1 MRKQQLR
8 IDLVAAARPNFMK
21 VAPLFHVLREQP
33 WCRLRLVHTG
43 QHYDRNMSDAF
54 FDDLGLPE
62 PHLHLGVGSGS
73 HAAQTAGVMQA
84 YEAAC
89 EKDRPDLIIVV
100 GDVNSTL
107 ACSLVGSKSWIRV
120 AHLEAGLR
128 SGDRRMPEEI
138 NRLVTDTLADI
149 LWTPSPDAD
158 ENLERE
164 GVPAHKIT
172 RVGNIMIDSF
182 ERMRERIMASSER
195 ASLDLDGRSYGVVTL
210 HRPSNVDAREPLE
223 ALVRQLAIVSNR
235 LPLVFPVH
243 PRTRKN
249 LEDFGLWHEFSDI
262 PGVIAIDPLGYVNFM
277 NIVCSARLVIT
288 DSGGVQEETTYLD
301 IPCLTLRTT
310 TERPITLT
318 EGSNRL
324 VTVRRLAHTVDK
336 IISGQWTSG
345 RKPALWDGHAAE
357 RVSEDIRR
365 RMLDAEGMHS
375 GSNSAQAR
383 KGTELGAGR
392 FGSALE
398 TSAFDGPFPSGNGR
412 AMRLA

>member
-1 MRKQQLR
+1 
-8 IDLVAAARPNFMK
+8 
-21 VAPLFHVLREQP
+21 
-33 WCRLRLVHTG
+33 
-43 QHYDRNMSDAF
+43 
-54 FDDLGLPE
+54 
-62 PHLHLGVGSGS
+62 
-73 HAAQTAGVMQA
+73 
-84 YEAAC
+84 
-89 EKDRPDLIIVV
+89 
-100 GDVNSTL
+100 
-107 ACSLVGSKSWIRV
+107 
-120 AHLEAGLR
+120 
-128 SGDRRMPEEI
+128 
-138 NRLVTDTLADI
+138 
-149 LWTPSPDAD
+149 
-158 ENLERE
+158 
-164 GVPAHKIT
+164 
-172 RVGNIMIDSF
+172 
-182 ERMRERIMASSER
+182 
-195 ASLDLDGRSYGVVTL
+195 
-210 HRPSNVDAREPLE
+210 
-223 ALVRQLAIVSNR
+223 AIVSNR

-398 TSAFDGPFPSGNGR
+398 TSALDG
-412 AMRLA
+412 